1 MHYLYFLLILPLL
14 LAAAS
19 PYPQPKSFSHATKI
33 FKQID
38 FDYARTAFTDEVYSY
53 DPTTC
58 MDRIT
63 VQSSCFKKQSEV
75 EFIRIVPEEMM
86 GITRRCWHEKICINL
101 SGKPY
106 NGPACC
112 RKSDERYQAYDRD
125 IFNIIPV
132 TKELAKA
139 IKGYRYAE
147 AKKGSRKLCTLLLS
161 DEKKIVEPPLF
172 MKGNIARVYLYMNA
186 QYALNLSYEEQM
198 LYLKWHALDPVDA
211 KECAVHEQVRK
222 LQGRTNPWIRS
233 SCETVKSRA
242 SKSSQQ

>member
-1 MHYLYFLLILPLL
+1 MHYLFILFLPLL

-19 PYPQPKSFSHATKI
+19 PYPQPKSYSHATKI

-38 FDYARTAFTDEVYSY
+38 FDYARTAFSNEAYSY

-75 EFIRIVPEEMM
+75 EFIRIVPEEAV
-86 GITRRCWHEKICINL
+86 GKTRRCWREKICINL

-106 NGPACC
+106 SGVRCC
-112 RKSDERYQAYDRD
+112 RKSDEGYQAYDRD

-132 TKELAKA
+132 TKELARA
-139 IKGYRYAE
+139 IKGYRYGE
-147 AKKGSRKLCTLLLS
+147 AGEKSKKLCNFLLL
-161 DEKKIVEPPLF
+161 DEKKIAEPPLF

-186 QYALNLSYEEQM
+186 QYGINLPYEEQM
-198 LYLKWHALDPVDA
+198 LYMKWHKLDPVDE

-222 LQGRTNPWIRS
+222 VQGRTNPWIRS
-233 SCETVKSRA
+233 SCETFKSRS

>member
-1 MHYLYFLLILPLL
+1 MHYLYFLLTLPLL

-63 VQSSCFKKQSEV
+63 VQSSCFKKESEV

-86 GITRRCWHEKICINL
+86 GKTRRCWSEKICTNL

-106 NGPACC
+106 SGPACC

-139 IKGYRYAE
+139 IKGYRYTE
-147 AKKGSRKLCTLLLS
+147 TKEISRKLCSLVFS
-161 DEKKIVEPPLF
+161 DEKKTVEPPLF
-172 MKGNIARVYLYMNA
+172 MKGNIARVYLYMNE
-186 QYALNLSYEEQM
+186 QYALNLPYEEQM

-233 SCETVKSRA
+233 SCETVKSRS